1 MNIADINEIIEETEL
16 IDQVGEYVIR
26 KFAYSSGNY
35 VIIDNIGDFVIIER
49 EKADHICS
57 IIWTDLAPAEKL
69 N

>member
-1 MNIADINEIIEETEL
+1 MNIADIDEIVEATEL
-16 IDQVGEYVIR
+16 LDQVGEYVIR
-26 KFAYSSGNY
+26 KFIASGNY

-57 IIWTDLAPAEKL
+57 IIWSDLAPAEKL